1 MDYLRFAVRRLL
13 QAIPVIFGVSLVV
26 FFLIHLVPG
35 DPARTA
41 LGIHATPQ
49 GVEKLHRLWGLDK
62 SLPEQYLL
70 FMKRL
75 VTGDLGTSFRYE
87 QSAGSLVIE
96 RIPVTLWLLAYS
108 TFLTCLIAVPAAML
122 AASKSGAM
130 RDRVVRWL
138 SVVSLGIPGFWL
150 GLVLIEYVAIKA
162 GLFPPA
168 GYGIGFAGHLESL
181 FLPSLTI
188 AAGLFPLVIRSLRA
202 ELLRVAEA
210 DFVTTARAK
219 GLTERQIRYRHVLRN
234 ALAPSV
240 TVLAVNISFLVGGTL
255 VIEQVFSLGGVG
267 TLMLQA
273 INNRDF
279 PVVQA
284 VTLILALVVVL
295 VNIMGDLVQ
304 ALIDPRVEAR

>member
-1 MDYLRFAVRRLL
+1 MDYLRFVVRRLL
-13 QAIPVIFGVSLVV
+13 QAIPVILGVSLVV

-41 LGIHATPQ
+41 LGIHATPK
-49 GVEKLHRLWGLDK
+49 GIESLHRLWGLDK

-96 RIPVTLWLLAYS
+96 RIPVTLWLLVYS
-108 TFLTCLIAVPAAML
+108 TVLTCLIAVPAAMF

-150 GLVLIEYVAIKA
+150 GLVLIEYVSIKG

-168 GYGIGFAGHLESL
+168 GYGDGFAGHLESL

-188 AAGLFPLVIRSLRA
+188 AAGLFPLVVRSLRT

-284 VTLILALVVVL
+284 VTLILALVVVV

>member
-1 MDYLRFAVRRLL
+1 MEYLKFFVRRVL
-13 QAIPVIFGVSLVV
+13 QAVPVILGVTVIV

-41 LGIHATPQ
+41 LGIHATPKAI
-49 GVEKLHRLWGLDK
+49 ESLHRLWGLDK
-62 SLPEQYLL
+62 SLPEQYWL

-75 VTGDLGTSFRYE
+75 VTGDLGTSLRYE

-96 RIPVTLWLLAYS
+96 RMPVTLWLLGYA
-108 TFLTCLIAVPAAML
+108 TVLTCLIAVPSAML
-122 AASKSGAM
+122 AASKSGAL
-130 RDRVVRWL
+130 RDSVVRWL

-150 GLVLIEYVAIKA
+150 GLILVEYVAIEA

-168 GYGIGFAGHLESL
+168 GFGHGFSGHLESM
-181 FLPSLTI
+181 FLPSLTV
-188 AAGLFPLVIRSLRA
+188 AAGIVPLVIRSLRA

-219 GLTERQIRYRHVLRN
+219 GLSERSIRFRHVLRN
-234 ALAPSV
+234 AMAPSV

-273 INNRDF
+273 ISNRDF

-295 VNIMGDLVQ
+295 VNIVGDLLQ

>member
-13 QAIPVIFGVSLVV
+13 QAIPVILGVSLVV

-41 LGIHATPQ
+41 LGIHATPK
-49 GVEKLHRLWGLDK
+49 GIESLHRLWGLNK
-62 SLPEQYLL
+62 PLPEQYLL

-108 TFLTCLIAVPAAML
+108 TILTCLIAVPSAML

-168 GYGIGFAGHLESL
+168 GYGSGFAGHLESL

-188 AAGLFPLVIRSLRA
+188 AAGLFPLVIRSLRT
-202 ELLRVAEA
+202 ELLRVAES

-234 ALAPSV
+234 ALAPSI